1 MNPLRAVIVD
11 DEGPARRLLLR
22 RLLAHPEIAVVGEAI
37 NVREAAILCK
47 LQQPDVVFLDIGMP
61 GKNGFELL
69 PALPTTTA
77 VVFVTADPTCAVN
90 AFAIGACDYLLK
102 PFTAE
107 RLAQTVTR
115 LLARRPKIKTARS
128 PALTPPDTIVLTL
141 DGALTRVT
149 ATDIVLV
156 ESDGA
161 YSKVTLAIGQ
171 TCLVHKGIDQWEQLL
186 PKPDFVRI
194 DRFHIFQ
201 LASVTGVARE
211 SRDRSEVHLKGRAEP
226 LALARVA
233 SVRLRTLIKAS
244 G

>member
-1 MNPLRAVIVD
+1 
-11 DEGPARRLLLR
+11 
-22 RLLAHPEIAVVGEAI
+22 
-37 NVREAAILCK
+37 
-47 LQQPDVVFLDIGMP
+47 
-61 GKNGFELL
+61 
-69 PALPTTTA
+69 
-77 VVFVTADPTCAVN
+77 VN

-115 LLARRPKIKTARS
+115 LLARRPKIKTARA

-161 YSKVTLAIGQ
+161 YSKVTLATGQ

-186 PKPDFVRI
+186 PKPAFVRI